1 MKFYVPLAVL
11 LLLHPVFLLLG
22 TYSMP
27 YLDSAMHLAG
37 GIALGMF
44 VFGMLACAV
53 SRGWC
58 PDPGRLLTL
67 VLVVSLVT
75 TGAVCWEF
83 YEWVSDRY
91 FGTHLQDSVA
101 DTVKDLLLGML
112 GGVLYAV
119 LTLVVYPAGIH
130 GIASRSGC
138 KPVRSGGAR

>member
-1 MKFYVPLAVL
+1 MKYYVPLAAL
-11 LLLHPVFLLLG
+11 LLLHAVFLFLDA
-22 TYSMP
+22 YSMT

-44 VFGMLACAV
+44 VFGILACAV

-58 PDPGRLLTL
+58 PDPGQHLAL

-83 YEWVSDRY
+83 YEWVSDR
-91 FGTHLQDSVA
+91 FFATHLQLTVT
-101 DTVKDLLLGML
+101 DTVKDLLLGLL

-119 LTLVVYPAGIH
+119 VSLVVHPVGKRS
-130 GIASRSGC
+130 IASRSEC
-138 KPVRSGGAR
+138 KPVRSGGR

>member
-11 LLLHPVFLLLG
+11 LLLHAVFLLLDA
-22 TYSMP
+22 YSMP
-27 YLDSAMHLAG
+27 ILDSVMHLAG

-58 PDPGRLLTL
+58 PDPGQLLAL

-75 TGAVCWEF
+75 TGAVCWEY

-91 FGTHLQDSVA
+91 FGTHFQLTVA

-119 LTLVVYPAGIH
+119 FSLVVHPAAKH
-130 GIASRSGC
+130 GIASRSEC
-138 KPVRSGGAR
+138 KPVRHEG